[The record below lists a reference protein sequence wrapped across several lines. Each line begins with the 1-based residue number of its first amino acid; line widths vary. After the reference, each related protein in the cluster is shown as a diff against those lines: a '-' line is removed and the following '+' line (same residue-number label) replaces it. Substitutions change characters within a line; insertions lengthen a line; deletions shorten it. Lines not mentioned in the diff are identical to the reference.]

1 MKDIKEVSDVNG
13 NKENRDRAEHSEKIE
28 KPSYLNHI
36 SVMKEEVLFLASEV
50 KKTSPVIVDGTF
62 GFGGHT
68 FSFLDLFPEAK
79 IFSCDQDQDAINAG
93 QARIKAASVESKIK
107 LFKTNFVDFPDLLK
121 QQGIQQVD
129 LILLDIGVSS
139 HQFDSD
145 DRGFSFRKD
154 APLDMRMDKSEE
166 ILPASHYLNELS
178 QEELED
184 VIRVWGEDQFYKK
197 IASGII
203 EERNKNPILL
213 TEQLENICFH
223 AYPKALRH
231 KRIHPATKTF
241 MALRILV
248 NKELEVL
255 ENCIPKYFDLLSKNG
270 ILMIIS
276 FHSLED
282 RIVKHTFKNLCSK
295 VALDARIMTKRPII
309 PTDEEI
315 ERNSRSRSAKLRAIM
330 K

>member
-1 MKDIKEVSDVNG
+1 MN
-13 NKENRDRAEHSEKIE
+13 NA
-28 KPSYLNHI
+28 PYLNHI

-50 KKTSPVIVDGTF
+50 KKKTPIIVDGTF

-68 FSFLDLFPEAK
+68 FSFLDIFPDAS
-79 IFSCDQDQDAINAG
+79 IYSCDQDQDAINAG
-93 QARIKAASVESKIK
+93 QLRISNAGAGSQIK
-107 LFKTNFVDFPDLLK
+107 LFKTNFVNFPELLRGE
-121 QQGIQQVD
+121 GINEVD
-129 LILLDIGVSS
+129 IILLDIGVSS

-154 APLDMRMDKSEE
+154 APLDMRMDKSENV
-166 ILPASHYLNELS
+166 LPASYYLNELS
-178 QEELED
+178 QEELEN
-184 VIRVWGEDQFYKK
+184 VIKVWGEDSFYKK
-197 IASGII
+197 IASGIV
-203 EERNKNPILL
+203 EERKKNPILL

-295 VALDARIMTKRPII
+295 VALDARILTKRPMI
-309 PTDEEI
+309 PTDDEI